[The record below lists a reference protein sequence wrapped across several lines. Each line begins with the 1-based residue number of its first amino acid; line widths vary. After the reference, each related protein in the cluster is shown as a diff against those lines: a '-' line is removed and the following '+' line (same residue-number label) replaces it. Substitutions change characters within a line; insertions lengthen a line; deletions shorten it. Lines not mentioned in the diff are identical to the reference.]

1 MSNEAFD
8 LDAALAA
15 AQQRSPRPAMPSA
28 ELRLRLKTSPALR
41 RLLPTR
47 LAVSRAAAKGRAR
60 WEDADARRDALAATN
75 AIVGGTSR
83 AGDAEQLARRRLVE
97 DEVNRALFWQPW
109 STSKLDAASTRN
121 LEAAYA
127 SPRPVLIS
135 LCHLGPNF
143 LAMSALTSLGHHEVA
158 VAAPWF
164 FAPPTPD
171 YWGRRIARW
180 WRGIYPREERVI
192 SSEGGFPLYKALL
205 ERNESLLIYFDMPGS
220 RRTQFLGKPVMLGSG
235 SSQLAFQT
243 GAVVLPLRARRDG
256 HRAWTDVSAPIDARD
271 FATAEELHDA
281 LAAVHER
288 SILELPETLEEPNR
302 PGAWEG
308 GANEREWARP
318 TSAAKAADASAP
330 EAARVQLNDG
340 DGQQAASQVALAG
353 GSTSAAGA
361 ERRG

>member
-1 MSNEAFD
+1 VSNEAFD

-15 AQQRSPRPAMPSA
+15 ARQRSPRPAMPPA
-28 ELRLRLKTSPALR
+28 KLRVRLKTSTALR

-60 WEDADARRDALAATN
+60 WDDADARRDALAATN
-75 AIVGGTSR
+75 AIVGGTTR
-83 AGDAEQLARRRLVE
+83 AGEIEQLARRRLIE
-97 DEVNRALFWQPW
+97 DEVNRTLFWQPW
-109 STSKLDAASTRN
+109 STSKLDAPSARN

-135 LCHLGPNF
+135 LCHVGPYF
-143 LAMSALTSLGHHEVA
+143 LAMSALTSRGHNEVA
-158 VAAPWF
+158 LAAPWF
-164 FAPPTPD
+164 FEPPSHD
-171 YWGRRIARW
+171 YWGRRLARW
-180 WRGIYPREERVI
+180 WRGIYPRRERIV
-192 SSEGGFPLYKALL
+192 STASGFPLYKALL

-256 HRAWTDVSAPIDARD
+256 HRAWTDVIAPLDARD
-271 FATAEELHDA
+271 FATADELHDA

-308 GANEREWARP
+308 GATEHEWARP
-318 TSAAKAADASAP
+318 TTATAAAVVSSPEPADAP
-330 EAARVQLNDG
+330 NDG
-340 DGQQAASQVALAG
+340 GGHRAVSQVALAG